1 MVKYVRSMTLGSG
14 DITVILQRW
23 DIDRQSVVDALTP
36 IVYRELHVIASAYL
50 RRQRPD
56 HTLQP
61 TALVNEAYL
70 RLVKQDSANLRDR
83 SHFYALAARMMRQVL
98 VDAAR
103 QRLAEKRGS
112 GNNVPL
118 DTKLEMPGS
127 AKGADFLAIHE
138 ALDKLQA
145 HDPRVAQVVEL
156 RYFGGLKLDEISEAM
171 SISLATVKRE
181 LTLGVAWLRGTFD

>member
-1 MVKYVRSMTLGSG
+1 MTPSGG
-14 DITVILQRW
+14 DITMILQRW
-23 DIDRQSVVDALTP
+23 DTDRQSVVEALTP
-36 IVYRELHVIASAYL
+36 IVYRELHVIATAYL

-61 TALVNEAYL
+61 TALVNEAYM
-70 RLVKQDSANLRDR
+70 RLVKHDSANFQDR
-83 SHFYALAARMMRQVL
+83 SHFYALAARMMRQIL

-112 GNNVPL
+112 GNNVQL
-118 DTKLEMPGS
+118 DTKLEIPGS
-127 AKGADFLAIHE
+127 SKGADFLAIHE

-156 RYFGGLKLDEISEAM
+156 RYFGGLKLEEIAEAM